1 MEGKSPTLKE
11 FNKFAINGKLRLS
24 RILQWKLFGKRR
36 IEEIKSLEEW
46 GWKISIF
53 YVKYKIQ
60 NANFDHKNFN
70 PWKCGFYF
78 DL

>member
-1 MEGKSPTLKE
+1 MESYGWVE
-11 FNKFAINGKLRLS
+11 YYNENY
-24 RILQWKLFGKRR
+24 FGKRR

>member
-1 MEGKSPTLKE
+1 MESYGWVE
-11 FNKFAINGKLRLS
+11 YYNENY
-24 RILQWKLFGKRR
+24 FGKRR

-70 PWKCGFYF
+70 PWKCSFYF